1 MEAEFYLSI
10 DFKIEDDDLEI
21 GQLLRINSNNEGTS
35 VLTSGLTSGFTFDD
49 LYFQHL
55 ATGQI
60 IQQLQFPVKDRL
72 FILHAMATTTKVAN
86 CPFAISMFGII

>member
-10 DFKIEDDDLEI
+10 DFKIDGNEHDDFEI

-35 VLTSGLTSGFTFDD
+35 GHFWPLPVTFDTLGD
-49 LYFQHL
+49 SYFKHL

-60 IQQLQFPVKDRL
+60 IQLLQFPVEDR
-72 FILHAMATTTKVAN
+72 
-86 CPFAISMFGII
+86 

>member
-35 VLTSGLTSGFTFDD
+35 GLTSGFTFDD

-60 IQQLQFPVKDRL
+60 IQQLQFPVKDQL

>member
-10 DFKIEDDDLEI
+10 DFKIDGNEDDDFEI
-21 GQLLRINSNNEGTS
+21 GQLLRINSNNEGNFGS
-35 VLTSGLTSGFTFDD
+35 ISGWTFGD
-49 LYFQHL
+49 LYFQPL
-55 ATGQI
+55 AMGQI
-60 IQQLQFPVKDRL
+60 TQQLQFPVKDRL